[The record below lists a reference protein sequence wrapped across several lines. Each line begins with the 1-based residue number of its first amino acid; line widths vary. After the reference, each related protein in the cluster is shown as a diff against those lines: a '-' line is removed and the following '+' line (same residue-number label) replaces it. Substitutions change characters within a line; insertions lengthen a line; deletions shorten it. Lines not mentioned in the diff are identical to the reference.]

1 MGGLTCVYCFY
12 QFCFLPENR
21 SWRTDI
27 SGAAGVQCLIQGVCK
42 QAERFAGLVCAVFV
56 QGVASHGHQGV
67 LQPFCANFAQP
78 SSCCRANTRRVFDNM
93 NIVSVSA
100 TLFDSVSSGIF

>member
-1 MGGLTCVYCFY
+1 M
-12 QFCFLPENR
+12 
-21 SWRTDI
+21 
-27 SGAAGVQCLIQGVCK
+27 QCLIQGVCK
-42 QAERFAGLVCAVFV
+42 QAERFAGPVCAVFV